1 MSTDV
6 RLVAGLD
13 GLVAGSTKGGSPV
26 SGGTALCWC
35 YCWCYL

>member
-6 RLVAGLD
+6 RLVAGAGLD

-35 YCWCYL
+35 YCW